1 MFIDAR
7 HVAAKSEIL
16 ADICIIGAGAAGITL
31 GLTLA
36 QKGLS
41 VALLESGD
49 LAFRRDTQGL
59 YRGKSVGLPYFDLDV
74 CQVRYFGGNTNAWGG
89 WCRPLDAID
98 LKAWPIACAELGRF
112 YAEAGTACELP
123 GEDFD
128 ASSWCARLGHKSAQL
143 LPFDAERIVPS
154 LYQFSPPTRFGQVYR
169 DRVAASDKVR
179 CFLNATVRGLK
190 ASCDARQVR
199 HAEVGTLAGN
209 RFRVG
214 ARLFVLAAGGIEN
227 ARLLLLSNDVAG
239 AGLGNGHDLVGR
251 HFMEHPHT
259 KRAIVAPK
267 RPIPVALYGL
277 RFRDR
282 RCSVRLDLAPA
293 LQEREELL
301 HYSANILP
309 IYRGHDS
316 AAWLSLRK
324 LVLSL
329 LPSRSTDPF
338 VRFPPYGRKG
348 LSPGQFAAIAARP
361 DQALTAALLQLLQP
375 DRFIAGY
382 VLESK
387 SEQAPNPASRITL
400 QHERDAF
407 GLNRVQL
414 DWRMLPIDRLTVL
427 RGEELVDAELR
438 RLGLG
443 RLAPLAPHE
452 REKWPTTL
460 EGGWHQMGTTRMNPD
475 PKRGVV
481 DADCRVHGIGNL
493 YVAGASVF
501 PTGGAAPPTL
511 TIVALALRL
520 AARLEAILA
529 EPTRTVAAARGAER
543 APRRAAAQA
552 PAAVAAAA
560 Q

>member
-7 HVAAKSEIL
+7 HVAAKCEIL

-31 GLTLA
+31 ALTLA
-36 QKGLS
+36 RKGAN
-41 VALLESGD
+41 VALLESGG
-49 LAFRRDTQGL
+49 LAFRWDTQGL
-59 YRGKSVGLPYFDLDV
+59 YCGTSVGLPYFDLDV

-98 LKAWPIACAELGRF
+98 LKAWPIAAAELRRF
-112 YAEAGTACELP
+112 YAEAGKVCELP
-123 GEDFD
+123 GENFD
-128 ASSWCARLGHKSAQL
+128 AASWCARLGHKRAKL
-143 LPFDAERIVPS
+143 LPLDVERLVPS
-154 LYQFSPPTRFGQVYR
+154 LYQFSPPTRFGRIYR
-169 DRVAASDKVR
+169 NEVAASDKVR
-179 CFLNATVRGLK
+179 CFLNATVLGLK
-190 ASCDARQVR
+190 ASSDARQVR

-209 RFRVG
+209 RFHVG

-227 ARLLLLSNDVAG
+227 ARLLLLSNDVVG

-277 RFRDR
+277 GFHDR
-282 RCSVRLDLAPA
+282 RCSVRLDVAPA
-293 LQEREELL
+293 LQEREGLL

-309 IYRGHDS
+309 VYRGHDS
-316 AAWLSLRK
+316 AAWLGLRK

-348 LSPGQFAAIAARP
+348 LSLGQFAAIAARP
-361 DQALTAALLQLLQP
+361 DQALTAALLQLCQP

-387 SEQAPNPASRITL
+387 SEQAPNPVSRVTL
-400 QHERDAF
+400 RHERDAF
-407 GLNRVQL
+407 GLNRVAL
-414 DWRMLPIDRLTVL
+414 DWRMLPIDQQTVL
-427 RGEELVDAELR
+427 RGEELVDVELR

-443 RLAPLAPHE
+443 RLAPLAQHE
-452 REKWPTTL
+452 YKGWPANL
-460 EGGWHQMGTTRMNPD
+460 EGGWHQMGTTRMDPD

-481 DADCRVHGIGNL
+481 DADCRVHGTGNL

-520 AARLEAILA
+520 ADRLEAVLA
-529 EPTRTVAAARGAER
+529 KSTCAGAAER
-543 APRRAAAQA
+543 AFRQLPVEASAG
-552 PAAVAAAA
+552 VAAAA